1 MKNGIVKKA
10 LKIIGRDLSR
20 NTLKLIAIVTI
31 TIGHFFLYTLGNFH
45 VFGLGKPWAG
55 IICYICFMGPPIFM
69 FFISEGFRHTR
80 SKWRYGRRLL
90 LFALITQF
98 AYAITTKQGIGF
110 SFHKFFFEW
119 NVFFALFLGFL
130 DLCILTSEWKTVMK
144 AAGVLATLLLSYFTN
159 MEWWVFGQLIIM
171 IFYFLR
177 EHRFLKFLCATACFY
192 LTFVFGDCNFG
203 GGFVPSLFTKSMCYI
218 IPYGM
223 AGIAL
228 VTFCYKGRNG
238 KKSKFLQY
246 FFYVFYPLHL
256 VLIDVV
262 KLIAG

>member
-1 MKNGIVKKA
+1 MSKGSEFP
-10 LKIIGRDLSR
+10 RDLSR

-110 SFHKFFFEW
+110 SFHKPSSIYAKW
-119 NVFFALFLGFL
+119 RHACGFK
-130 DLCILTSEWKTVMK
+130 SRHP
-144 AAGVLATLLLSYFTN
+144 
-159 MEWWVFGQLIIM
+159 
-171 IFYFLR
+171 FYF
-177 EHRFLKFLCATACFY
+177 
-192 LTFVFGDCNFG
+192 
-203 GGFVPSLFTKSMCYI
+203 
-218 IPYGM
+218 
-223 AGIAL
+223 
-228 VTFCYKGRNG
+228 
-238 KKSKFLQY
+238 
-246 FFYVFYPLHL
+246 
-256 VLIDVV
+256 
-262 KLIAG
+262 